1 MQAIKVLEYKTLKR
15 SFMKKEFIS
24 TLLLEGVYKNAPEAL
39 NIDELDNPLVIIYHF
54 R

>member
-1 MQAIKVLEYKTLKR
+1 MQIVSAETIAKLKD
-15 SFMKKEFIS
+15 KGY
-24 TLLLEGVYKNAPEAL
+24 LKNAPEAL